1 MDLHTGIVTT
11 AQDRRT
17 YLTAVVIVFLSLVW
31 ISISARTW
39 VRSMVSRNYGWD
51 DAVMLLAAVS
61 VCVCTSHQV
70 EIVC

>member
-1 MDLHTGIVTT
+1 MDMHTGVATT
-11 AQDRRT
+11 PQDRRT

-31 ISISARTW
+31 ISVSARTW

-61 VCVCTSHQV
+61 FCMYTSYQV
-70 EIVC
+70 EMVC